1 MLKQISLFPL
11 IGNIYFLLT
20 KAVLERCKCVS
31 DMPQPISGQFSISI
45 LPKKVR
51 KHLGFLMYSGGIERE
66 HLPEIKW
73 HFLVLSY
80 VSCWSVTK
88 KNVRCDFL
96 NFWRTPMFDGKF
108 LSWLCCF
115 KIAWLL
121 GIFGLLWRK
130 VLVFYYSFFFRRM

>member
-1 MLKQISLFPL
+1 MC
-11 IGNIYFLLT
+11 IGHATTHLRPIVHFYSPQKGQKTSGF
-20 KAVLERCKCVS
+20 S
-31 DMPQPISGQFSISI
+31 DVFRGYRKGA
-45 LPKKVR
+45 LAWNKVT
-51 KHLGFLMYSGGIERE
+51 L
-66 HLPEIKW
+66 
-73 HFLVLSY
+73 FLVLSY

-130 VLVFYYSFFFRRM
+130 VLVFYYSFFFSENVNLVLFLWTKISKILFLSISTG